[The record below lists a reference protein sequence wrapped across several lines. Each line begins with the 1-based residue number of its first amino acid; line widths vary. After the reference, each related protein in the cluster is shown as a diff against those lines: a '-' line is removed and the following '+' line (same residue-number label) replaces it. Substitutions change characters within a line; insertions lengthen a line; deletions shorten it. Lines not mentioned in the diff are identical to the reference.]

1 MENKAE
7 TTYYVSN
14 KSSNHSAEQQ
24 SVGNHDSGLIGMKK
38 SAEIFDEVSNIENS
52 DKREN
57 IKTDIIHDNERSD
70 ASRKDQLINECSE
83 SATSTRCDR
92 IFWRNMGEISM
103 SLTDDSN
110 TGQGLLKD
118 DSATESNVGFEFCNM
133 ACGNEKKNEDYA
145 SVISSSDEDSEISLT
160 QHFNSL
166 RERKLEKMPPRPNIT
181 KILPYDIRRYESGI
195 REEDILFDHFGRHD
209 TQQGNRNLTFLVEAN
224 RVDFLDCSNS
234 DESCRIIESVIHSLE
249 SQNDRDETP
258 ARFLVRNR
266 GKSEWVEMDPDEKKA
281 RILSFFLGFERDMY
295 DE

>member
-92 IFWRNMGEISM
+92 IFWRNMGEISRFK
-103 SLTDDSN
+103 S
-110 TGQGLLKD
+110 GQPICIIAL
-118 DSATESNVGFEFCNM
+118 FCN
-133 ACGNEKKNEDYA
+133 G
-145 SVISSSDEDSEISLT
+145 IL
-160 QHFNSL
+160 
-166 RERKLEKMPPRPNIT
+166 KL
-181 KILPYDIRRYESGI
+181 ILLS
-195 REEDILFDHFGRHD
+195 
-209 TQQGNRNLTFLVEAN
+209 
-224 RVDFLDCSNS
+224 SNS
-234 DESCRIIESVIHSLE
+234 RYVI
-249 SQNDRDETP
+249 DR
-258 ARFLVRNR
+258 
-266 GKSEWVEMDPDEKKA
+266 
-281 RILSFFLGFERDMY
+281 
-295 DE
+295 